1 MKASNPFINSHYY
14 KPHAI
19 MIRRV
24 TVLVFFSCIA
34 FASHAQAPKYS
45 NEFLSIGVGA
55 RALGMSNAMVA
66 AVNDATAG
74 YWNPAGLVS
83 MQGDLQV
90 NLMHSEYFA
99 GIGKYDYASLGIPV
113 DSTRAI
119 GFSFIRFG
127 VDDIPDTSELI
138 DADGNINY
146 DKIKS
151 FSVADYAF
159 LFSYSKATAIEG
171 FRYGANAKIIHRK
184 VGKFANAWGFG
195 LDAGVQYD
203 YNKWKFG
210 AMGRDITST
219 FNAWSFTLPE
229 ELLATFAVTG
239 NEIPENS
246 IESTLPKLIL
256 SAAYKATIAEQFTLL
271 PVVDVDIT
279 FDGKRNVLIKSD
291 PVSADPH
298 IGVEIGYKDF
308 IFLRGGIGNIQDVK
322 DFDGS
327 TSKIAQPNMGLGI
340 KIKNVT
346 IDYALTNLGQENNL
360 LYSNVFS
367 LRWEIYKQR

>member
-1 MKASNPFINSHYY
+1 
-14 KPHAI
+14 

-24 TVLVFFSCIA
+24 STLVFLCSLAI
-34 FASHAQAPKYS
+34 SSYAQAPKYS

-55 RALGMSNAMVA
+55 RALGMSNSIVA
-66 AVNDATAG
+66 AVDDATAG
-74 YWNPAGLVS
+74 FWNPAGLVS
-83 MQGDLQV
+83 MRGDLQV
-90 NLMHSEYFA
+90 NLMHNEFFA
-99 GIGKYDYASLGIPV
+99 GIGKYDYASLGIPI
-113 DSTRAI
+113 DSGRAI
-119 GFSFIRFG
+119 AFSFIRFG

-159 LFSYSKATAIEG
+159 LFSYSKATAITG

-219 FNAWSFTLPE
+219 FNAWNFTLPD
-229 ELLATFAVTG
+229 ELITTFANTG

-256 SAAYKATIAEQFTLL
+256 SAAYKTVIAEKFSIL
-271 PVVDVDIT
+271 PVVDVDLT

-291 PVSADPH
+291 PISADPH
-298 IGVEIGYKDF
+298 IGMEIGYRDF

-322 DFDGS
+322 DFDGT

-340 KIKNVT
+340 KIKNVS

-367 LRWEIYKQR
+367 LRWEVYKKGR

>member
-1 MKASNPFINSHYY
+1 
-14 KPHAI
+14 
-19 MIRRV
+19 MIRRS
-24 TVLVFFSCIA
+24 TALVFLFCLATVSY
-34 FASHAQAPKYS
+34 SQAPKYS

-55 RALGMSNAMVA
+55 RALAMGNSMVS

-83 MQGDLQV
+83 MRGDLQV
-90 NLMHSEYFA
+90 NLMHSEYFS
-99 GIGKYDYASLGIPV
+99 GIGKYDYGSLGIPV
-113 DSTRAI
+113 DTNRAI
-119 GFSFIRFG
+119 AFSIIRFG

-138 DADGNINY
+138 DSDGNINY

-159 LFSYSKATAIEG
+159 LFSYSRATTITG
-171 FRYGANAKIIHRK
+171 LRYGANAKIIHRK

-195 LDAGVQYD
+195 LDAGLQYD
-203 YNKWKFG
+203 YNKWRFG

-219 FNAWSFTLPE
+219 FNAWNYTLPE
-229 ELLATFAVTG
+229 ELLAAYAVTG

-246 IESTLPKLIL
+246 IEVTLPKLIL
-256 SAAYKATIAEQFTLL
+256 SMAYKGEIAEKFTVL
-271 PVVDVDIT
+271 PVLDVDVT

-298 IGVEIGYKDF
+298 IGLEVGYRDF
-308 IFLRGGIGNIQDVK
+308 IFVRGGLSNIQDVK

-327 TSKIAQPNMGLGI
+327 TSKIVQPGLGVGI
-340 KIKNVT
+340 KIKNVS
-346 IDYALTNLGQENNL
+346 IDYALTNMGENFL
-360 LYSNVFS
+360 KSNIFS
-367 LRWEIYKQR
+367 LRWEIYKQGK